1 MTPTADRLFRLA
13 DYQTKRRA
21 TFFNRSE
28 LDKLLQLYSR
38 EVARGE
44 WRDYAIDHGP
54 GRAMFSVFRH
64 THETPL
70 YAIVKYAASGQRPV
84 EYVVLSGRERLAVGR
99 SLDDVLAVF
108 RKKLTLVHS
117 RA

>member
-1 MTPTADRLFRLA
+1 MTPTADRLLRLA
-13 DYQTKRRA
+13 DYQTKRKV

-44 WRDYAIDHGP
+44 WRDYAIDHGA

-70 YAIVKYAASGQRPV
+70 YAIVKYAAGGPRPI
-84 EYVVLSGRERLAVGR
+84 EYVVLSGRERLAAGR

>member
-13 DYQTKRRA
+13 DYQTKRKIA
-21 TFFNRSE
+21 YFNRPE

-38 EVARGE
+38 HVARGE
-44 WRDYAIDHGP
+44 WRDYAIDHVA

-70 YAIVKYAASGQRPV
+70 YAIVKYAGGQRPA
-84 EYVVLSGRERLAVGR
+84 EYVVLSGRERLAAGR
-99 SLDDVLAVF
+99 NLDDVLSLF
-108 RKKLTLVHS
+108 QKRLTLVHS
-117 RA
+117 RG